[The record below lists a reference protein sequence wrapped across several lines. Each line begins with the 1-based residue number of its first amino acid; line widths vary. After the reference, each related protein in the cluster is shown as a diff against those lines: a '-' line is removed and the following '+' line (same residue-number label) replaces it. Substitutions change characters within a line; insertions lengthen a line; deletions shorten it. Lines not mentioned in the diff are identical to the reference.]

1 MRIEQNLASAE
12 LQGNEVNSEKYH
24 LMETNYYQSTAKNA
38 QIFSPLDQDV
48 SVDICVVGGGYTG
61 LLSAL
66 ELAERGFSVALVEA
80 KSIGWGAS
88 GRNGGQIAT
97 GYQPGMIETAN
108 LVGLDDSRKLWEMS
122 VEATQI
128 LKTRIADHEI
138 KCDLK
143 EGELYAATK
152 NSHRSWLKREML
164 FCQDN
169 FDFQGYDWIDEA
181 DLSNY
186 IGTSRYKAGLL
197 DHQGGHLHPLNYV
210 LGLAQ
215 AAAAAGVQIFER
227 TTALDL
233 KTGVKPVLQCTVG
246 KITASSI
253 ILAGNAYVKGLNAG
267 LDARIIPVSSYIIA
281 TERLPSDRAKTV
293 LQTEACVSDTNFNLD
308 YFRMSAD
315 HRLLYGGRDYVG
327 RHRADP
333 KKILRHHML
342 RTFPQLADV
351 NIEFAWGGKVAVTR
365 HRLPDIGRI
374 GRNIYYAH
382 GFSGQGLPLS
392 AIAGRILA
400 EAIGGEMER
409 LDVFSRIPHKPF
421 PGGTALRVPL
431 LSLAMKYYQLRD
443 ALG

>member
-1 MRIEQNLASAE
+1 M
-12 LQGNEVNSEKYH
+12 G
-24 LMETNYYQSTAKNA
+24 MNYYQATAHDVPA
-38 QIFSPLDQDV
+38 FSFLDQDTN
-48 SVDICVVGGGYTG
+48 VDVCIVGGGYTG

-66 ELAERGFSVALVEA
+66 ELAERGYSVAVLEA
-80 KSIGWGAS
+80 ETVGWGAS

-97 GYQPGMIETAN
+97 GYQPGMIETAK
-108 LVGLDDSRKLWEMS
+108 LVGIEDSAKLWQMS

-128 LKTRIADHEI
+128 LKQRIAAHKI

-152 NSHRSWLKREML
+152 NSHQKWLQREMT

-169 FDFQGYDWIDEA
+169 FEFQGYDWIEGA
-181 DLSNY
+181 DLPNY
-186 IGTSRYKAGLL
+186 IGTTRYKAGLL

-215 AAAAAGVQIFER
+215 AAAAAGVQIFEQ
-227 TTALDL
+227 TKALQL
-233 KTGVKPVLQCTVG
+233 IAGTKPVMQCATG

-253 ILAGNAYVKGLNAG
+253 ILAGNAYVSGLNTG
-267 LDARIIPVSSYIIA
+267 LDARIIPVSSYIMA
-281 TERLPSDRAKTV
+281 TERLSPDRARTV

-327 RHRADP
+327 RHRSDP
-333 KKILRHHML
+333 EKVLRQHML

-351 NIEFAWGGKVAVTR
+351 NIEFTWGGKVAVTR
-365 HRLPDIGRI
+365 HRLPDLGRI

-392 AIAGRILA
+392 AIAGRIMA
-400 EAIGGEMER
+400 EAVSGEMER
-409 LDVFSRIPHKPF
+409 LDVFGHIPHRPF